1 MRPEGLNVLCN
12 SIWLW
17 QKSERQQK
25 ACLSSLSCPIKQ
37 QASYLWDSLTTTAR
51 DKPMPLCPADR
62 ERSQQTCKQTHD
74 HRQLKTVSIVIF
86 HFFIPVQANV
96 QRAPTPTFG
105 TVFSYGSARSAL
117 GSHLF
122 LKMTVC
128 RPHARQRTT
137 RPDHRFRALGFW
149 AVSQGSSQKHRK

>member
-1 MRPEGLNVLCN
+1 MRPEELNVLCN

-25 ACLSSLSCPIKQ
+25 PCLSTLSCPIKQ

-62 ERSQQTCKQTHD
+62 ERSQQTCKQTRSHAAQTCQ
-74 HRQLKTVSIVIF
+74 HCYFSLFNS
-86 HFFIPVQANV
+86 VQAM
-96 QRAPTPTFG
+96 QCTSTSTFG
-105 TVFSYGSARSAL
+105 TMFSYGSARSAL
-117 GSHLF
+117 GSHVF

-137 RPDHRFRALGFW
+137 RPHHRFRGLGFW